1 MNEARYVLVPSV
13 GTEAQITIKRL
24 NSRDQ
29 HLSNIYWNKR
39 KCLKSKRVLGLEH
52 QHGRRFIV

>member
-1 MNEARYVLVPSV
+1 MV
-13 GTEAQITIKRL
+13 GTGAQITKERFH
-24 NSRDQ
+24 SRDQ

-39 KCLKSKRVLGLEH
+39 KCLQNKRVLGLEY